1 MTTDAAHMATRLYVA
16 LDTQDLAR
24 AEQLAAAI
32 APSGAS
38 LKLGLEFFSAH
49 GPAGVAKVKAKA
61 PALKLFLDLKFHDI
75 PNTVASAVRAAMAVE
90 PYMLNV
96 HAAGGPAMLRAAKE
110 AADDEAAKRGTQR
123 PLVIA
128 VTVLTSLDDSD
139 LAAVG
144 QTPPAADQVKRLA
157 ALTQSAGL
165 DGVVCSAHEAAVL
178 SALCGPDF
186 RLVVPGIRPK
196 GADVG
201 DQKRVMGPYE
211 AIQAGASDLV
221 VGRPITGASNPAD
234 AARAIAKEMAG

>member
-1 MTTDAAHMATRLYVA
+1 MTDAPNMAARLYAA

-24 AEQLAAAI
+24 AEQLAASI
-32 APSGAS
+32 APSGVS

-49 GPAGVAKVKAKA
+49 GAAGVAKVMAKA
-61 PALKLFLDLKFHDI
+61 PTSKLFLDLKFHDI
-75 PNTVASAVRAAMAVE
+75 PNTVASAVRAALVTKPA
-90 PYMLNV
+90 MLNV

-110 AADDEAAKRGTQR
+110 AADDEAAKRGIAR
-123 PLVIA
+123 PLLIA

-144 QTPPAADQVKRLA
+144 QTPPAGDQVKRLA
-157 ALTQSAGL
+157 ALTQSCGL
-165 DGVVCSAHEAAVL
+165 DGVVCSAHEAAAL
-178 SALCGPDF
+178 RALCGPDF

-196 GADVG
+196 GAEVG
-201 DQKRVMGPYE
+201 DQKRVMGPLE

-221 VGRPITGASNPAD
+221 VGRPITGAENPAD